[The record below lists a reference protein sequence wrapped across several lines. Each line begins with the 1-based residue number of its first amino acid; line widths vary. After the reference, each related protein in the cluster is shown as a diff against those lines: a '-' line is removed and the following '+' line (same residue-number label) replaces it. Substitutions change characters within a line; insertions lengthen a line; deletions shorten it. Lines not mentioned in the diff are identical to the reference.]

1 MPPLLFFSF
10 PRHNDPWTHFSFLSS
25 LPTHH
30 LYFIFSF
37 IPFHIHISPI
47 LFPLLFSVSLSSV
60 FLVSMYTKLQHS
72 ETLDISKNKL
82 ENVPNLSNMRA
93 LKMLNASFNKITAM
107 PLLPSKGQLDRVYFG
122 ENALKELDMDSLLQ
136 SANSITELL
145 VQGNQLSQCPD
156 RIYLLNRL
164 KVLDMSNNCLSNLPP
179 ALGYMSSLSKILM
192 EGNAIRTIRRPLL
205 SSPQAE
211 DLKVFLRTRGPPP
224 SEQSVRTYVR
234 TGLLYVVL
242 YCVMLCCTV
251 LLYVVLY
258 CVVLCCVVY
267 YGTPIASHLSPYLN
281 SPLPSLHP
289 SPITSLIR
297 APQMV
302 V

>member
-1 MPPLLFFSF
+1 
-10 PRHNDPWTHFSFLSS
+10 
-25 LPTHH
+25 
-30 LYFIFSF
+30 
-37 IPFHIHISPI
+37 
-47 LFPLLFSVSLSSV
+47 
-60 FLVSMYTKLQHS
+60 
-72 ETLDISKNKL
+72 
-82 ENVPNLSNMRA
+82 
-93 LKMLNASFNKITAM
+93 MLNASFNKITAM

-224 SEQSVRTYVR
+224 SEQSVRTYVLDCCMLYC
-234 TGLLYVVL
+234 TVLCYVVL
-242 YCVMLCCTV
+242 YSTTVCCA
-251 LLYVVLY
+251 
-258 CVVLCCVVY
+258 VLCCAVLY
-267 YGTPIASHLSPYLN
+267 YCMLYITVLRSHHISRPIST
-281 SPLPSLHP
+281 LPSHPFTHHP
-289 SPITSLIR
+289 SHHLLGRRRWQCRRRCLEVLLAVCSCSR
-297 APQMV
+297 AGRAAAV
-302 V
+302 ESEGLCGE

>member
-1 MPPLLFFSF
+1 
-10 PRHNDPWTHFSFLSS
+10 
-25 LPTHH
+25 
-30 LYFIFSF
+30 
-37 IPFHIHISPI
+37 
-47 LFPLLFSVSLSSV
+47 
-60 FLVSMYTKLQHS
+60 
-72 ETLDISKNKL
+72 
-82 ENVPNLSNMRA
+82 
-93 LKMLNASFNKITAM
+93 MLNASFNKITAM

-224 SEQSVRTYVR
+224 SEQSVRTYV
-234 TGLLYVVL
+234 LYCCMLYCTVLCCAVL
-242 YCVMLCCTV
+242 YYCMLCCTV
-251 LLYVVLY
+251 LCCVVLY
-258 CVVLCCVVY
+258 ITV
-267 YGTPIASHLSPYLN
+267 
-281 SPLPSLHP
+281 LPSHHISRPISTLPSHPFTHHP
-289 SPITSLIR
+289 SHHLLGRRRRQCRRRCLEVLLAVCSCSR
-297 APQMV
+297 AGRAAAV
-302 V
+302 ESEGLCGE